1 MPHAYLSR
9 NLSALFI
16 SFAMIFRKADASIGS
31 SLNKRYLRR
40 AILVPAAELEK
51 KCGEGFPIIPPPL
64 ESRSISSSCGGYQ
77 IDAME
82 IAATSIQIPFL
93 RALYEGRGES
103 QTSDGFIVDCSRFAF
118 RGVENELLI
127 ADICNAA
134 GDD

>member
-1 MPHAYLSR
+1 
-9 NLSALFI
+9 
-16 SFAMIFRKADASIGS
+16 MIFRKADASIGS

-93 RALYEGRGES
+93 RALYGRRERVES

>member
-1 MPHAYLSR
+1 
-9 NLSALFI
+9 
-16 SFAMIFRKADASIGS
+16 MIFRKADASIGS

-51 KCGEGFPIIPPPL
+51 KCGKGFPIIPPSRRSPPL

-93 RALYEGRGES
+93 RALYGRRGRGES

>member
-1 MPHAYLSR
+1 
-9 NLSALFI
+9 
-16 SFAMIFRKADASIGS
+16 MIFRKADASIGN

-51 KCGEGFPIIPPPL
+51 KCGKGFPIIPPRQSPPL

-93 RALYEGRGES
+93 RALYGRRGES